1 MTLSRFVALFS
12 LANLECIALPDRVYF
27 TEYKEGVHKDI
38 FRWDWGIG
46 AGSGAA
52 TPATSNGKA
61 HDHC

>member
-1 MTLSRFVALFS
+1 MS
-12 LANLECIALPDRVYF
+12 LADRVYF

-61 HDHC
+61 HDHCWESGLHSSRSAKQ